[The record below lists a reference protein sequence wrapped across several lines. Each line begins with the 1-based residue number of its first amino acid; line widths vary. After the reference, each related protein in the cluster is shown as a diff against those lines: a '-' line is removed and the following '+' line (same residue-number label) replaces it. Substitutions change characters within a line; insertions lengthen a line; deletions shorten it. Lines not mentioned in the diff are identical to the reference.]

1 MQGSSAGHIACR
13 RLQGGSRLIES
24 PFSEGRRG
32 KDHSTINVRI
42 QGTNPK
48 DAMPRSNALKT
59 LLQET
64 AEEIRQRESAAKV
77 ALGNGDRDA
86 HMDELVAK
94 CELLEDLPD
103 RIDALP
109 EEDPLPGMGR
119 AREAALS
126 MSQRASQ
133 ALSLESP
140 FYMANLLY
148 PDHYE
153 EGQMNELEVLIDE
166 LYS

>member
-1 MQGSSAGHIACR
+1 
-13 RLQGGSRLIES
+13 
-24 PFSEGRRG
+24 
-32 KDHSTINVRI
+32 
-42 QGTNPK
+42 
-48 DAMPRSNALKT
+48 MPRSNALKT
-59 LLQET
+59 LLEET
-64 AEEIRQRESAAKV
+64 AEEIRQHESAGKA
-77 ALGNGDRDA
+77 ALGHGDRDA
-86 HMDELVAK
+86 HMDALVAK

-103 RIDALP
+103 RIDALS
-109 EEDPLPGMGR
+109 EEDALPGLRR

-133 ALSLESP
+133 ALTLESP
-140 FYMANLLY
+140 FFMANLLY